1 VTSVTGVGTKPLTFN
16 LDCYVTVN
24 KRTANLKVLYNMFG
38 DRQLPHAK
46 YELLIENKR
55 QVKLNLSCEKV

>member
-1 VTSVTGVGTKPLTFN
+1 
-16 LDCYVTVN
+16 
-24 KRTANLKVLYNMFG
+24 MFG

>member
-1 VTSVTGVGTKPLTFN
+1 
-16 LDCYVTVN
+16 
-24 KRTANLKVLYNMFG
+24 MFG

-55 QVKLNLSCEKV
+55 QVKLNLSCEKVLFIEITVIMFFCANAFVF